1 MRLPRV
7 RFTIRSLMIAV
18 LVFACPLALPTGWLL
33 ILIGLA
39 APCLAL
45 FGLPWLVLGAN
56 RRRTMFDFCV
66 SATFINVLFA
76 AYCIAP
82 DLNLHIPLM
91 LGCLVILGQAIGL
104 LGAACATL
112 STQEGTVWRRFL
124 RWACLPVIAL
134 SIMPLVT
141 VLSCWPLR
149 LAFFFS
155 RPTLECLADQ
165 VAGGQSHKFPRQA
178 GLFRVAGSA
187 VDIATGNVGLLID
200 PDPYGRIGFVR
211 LGPGTIPARRGHPIG
226 EGVLDVQLG
235 GGWWYLGEG
244 RED

>member
-1 MRLPRV
+1 MRLTRV
-7 RFTIRSLMIAV
+7 PFTIRSLIIAV

-66 SATFINVLFA
+66 SAAFINVLFA

-82 DLNLHIPLM
+82 DINLRIPLM
-91 LGCLVILGQAIGL
+91 LRCLVIVGPAIGL

-112 STQEGTVWRRFL
+112 STQEGAVWRRFI

-134 SIMPLVT
+134 SILPLVT

-149 LAFFFS
+149 L
-155 RPTLECLADQ
+155 
-165 VAGGQSHKFPRQA
+165 
-178 GLFRVAGSA
+178 
-187 VDIATGNVGLLID
+187 GLLLFQANPGTPGRPGRRRAVPQASPTGRFVPCGWLGRGHRDGQCRPADRSGPVSAHRIRPIGSRYKPGTTRA
-200 PDPYGRIGFVR
+200 PDRRGR
-211 LGPGTIPARRGHPIG
+211 LGRTA
-226 EGVLDVQLG
+226 
-235 GGWWYLGEG
+235 
-244 RED
+244 